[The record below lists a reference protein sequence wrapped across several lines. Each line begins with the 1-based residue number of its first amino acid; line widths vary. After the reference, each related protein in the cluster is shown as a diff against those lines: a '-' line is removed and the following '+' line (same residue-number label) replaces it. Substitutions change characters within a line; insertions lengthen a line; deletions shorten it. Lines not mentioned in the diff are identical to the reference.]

1 MLFSFLYVYVDQ
13 NLIISRHSMD
23 TAFSLTIESYHV
35 AHKVF
40 LERAIGISRFHQANI
55 FAYALSYNIS
65 RNFLKR
71 NASALTF
78 VESS

>member
-1 MLFSFLYVYVDQ
+1 MFFSFLYVYVDQ
-13 NLIISRHSMD
+13 MLMTSRHSMD
-23 TAFSLTIESYHV
+23 AAFILTIESYHV

-40 LERAIGISRFHQANI
+40 LERAIGISRFHQRNI

-71 NASALTF
+71 NASTLTY
-78 VESS
+78 VEPS

>member
-1 MLFSFLYVYVDQ
+1 
-13 NLIISRHSMD
+13 MD
-23 TAFSLTIESYHV
+23 TAYVLTIESYRV
-35 AHKVF
+35 AHEVF
-40 LERAIGISRFHQANI
+40 LKRAIGIFRFHQGNI

-78 VESS
+78 VEPS